1 MLNPSAQFASSS
13 SSGISSLG
21 VNLKAFIFQLV
32 TFLLV
37 LLILR
42 RWVFP
47 KLVAT
52 LESRRDALERS
63 LLQAKETEEAL
74 KAAEE
79 KADKLLHKARARAD
93 ASLADAA
100 KKAEGVIASAES
112 SATERAGQ
120 VIKEAK
126 AHLDQ
131 ERERLHQEL
140 RGELADLV
148 VQTTEK
154 VLRQKLNDKSDQALI
169 ETSLK
174 ELKS

>member
-1 MLNPSAQFASSS
+1 MPDLNPQFASG
-13 SSGISSLG
+13 SGISSLG
-21 VNLKAFIFQLV
+21 INLKAFIFQLV

-63 LLQAKETEEAL
+63 LEQAKETEETL

-79 KADKLLHKARARAD
+79 KADKLLHKAREQAD

-100 KKAEGVIASAES
+100 KKAEGVIAGAE
-112 SATERAGQ
+112 AKAAERAGQ
-120 VIKEAK
+120 IIKEAE

-148 VQTTEK
+148 VQTTRML
-154 VLRQKLNDKSDQALI
+154 LRQKLNGKSDQALI